1 MTTKTKKAIKRKKLT
16 RARFDAVQ
24 DFHENWVYVEE
35 WDSDVLLR
43 SLSLEAFEEVQQQEE
58 SDKLTPQ
65 ELGMLLISKCLID
78 PDTGNPMFSQDEVV
92 LLKKKSIGAIIQLI
106 SAVNDVNG
114 LSELEKKE
122 PAAASLQTENGA
134 TSSNSQKD

>member
-16 RARFDAVQ
+16 RARFDKVQ

-43 SLSLEAFEEVQQQEE
+43 SLSLEAFEEVQQQEG
-58 SDKLTPQ
+58 SDELTPQ

-78 PDTGNPMFSQDEVV
+78 PDTNSPMFSQDEVGI
-92 LLKKKSIGAIIQLI
+92 LKKKSIGAIIQLI
-106 SAVNDVNG
+106 GAVNEVNG
-114 LSELEKKE
+114 ISELEKKDSD
-122 PAAASLQTENGA
+122 AVSSLAVNGA
-134 TSSNSQKD
+134 TPSS